1 MYQVVAKWAKLF
13 LFYIL
18 HFKLSYSNTLS
29 LKTVFGDTSNS
40 MAESNFYQNVYYTN
54 KLLNYSHI
62 VDSSFKMAG
71 YGKMLLVVTLLGL
84 LKLSHVHASVIGDEA
99 LLKCE
104 SACSSDFLTCMQ
116 GYQCSERQ
124 KDADNCGLYCSRWVE
139 ACMETCG
146 SRKAPS

>member
-1 MYQVVAKWAKLF
+1 MVIPYHWKPCLVIQV
-13 LFYIL
+13 
-18 HFKLSYSNTLS
+18 S
-29 LKTVFGDTSNS
+29 LWQSQIFIR
-40 MAESNFYQNVYYTN
+40 EHTN
-54 KLLNYSHI
+54 NYSRI

-71 YGKMLLVVTLLGL
+71 FGKMLLVVTLLGL

>member
-1 MYQVVAKWAKLF
+1 MYQVVAKCAKLF

-18 HFKLSYSNTLS
+18 HFNFFIVIPYRWKPCLVIQVTLWQS
-29 LKTVFGDTSNS
+29 QIFIRT
-40 MAESNFYQNVYYTN
+40 YTN

-71 YGKMLLVVTLLGL
+71 YGKMLLVVTLLGV

>member
-1 MYQVVAKWAKLF
+1 MYQLVAKWAKLF

-18 HFKLSYSNTLS
+18 HFNFLIVIPYRWKPCLVIQVTLWQS
-29 LKTVFGDTSNS
+29 QIFIRT
-40 MAESNFYQNVYYTN
+40 YTN

-116 GYQCSERQ
+116 GYHCSERLS
-124 KDADNCGLYCSRWVE
+124 KDADKCGLYCSSWVE

-146 SRKAPS
+146 SI

>member
-1 MYQVVAKWAKLF
+1 
-13 LFYIL
+13 
-18 HFKLSYSNTLS
+18 
-29 LKTVFGDTSNS
+29 
-40 MAESNFYQNVYYTN
+40 MAS
-54 KLLNYSHI
+54 
-62 VDSSFKMAG
+62 

-116 GYQCSERQ
+116 GYQCSERL
-124 KDADNCGLYCSRWVE
+124 KDADKCGLYCSSWVE

-146 SRKAPS
+146 SGKVPS